1 LPDKPLPV
9 PDLDPYL
16 TALAAAKTPAE
27 FSAVTNAL
35 LDAAEPLL
43 NTVVDYLAA
52 AAQWRRQNRG
62 AAPGSPPKLLR
73 DAASRIK
80 TAVAMAADADLQIL
94 RAHYDPPPDLDAL
107 TKQARAAHDTPP
119 APPPPVQQPG
129 PGGPRR

>member
-1 LPDKPLPV
+1 MPTEPLPV

-35 LDAAEPLL
+35 LDAAEPVL
-43 NTVVDYLAA
+43 NSVVGYLAA

-62 AAPGSPPKLLR
+62 AAPGSPPLLLR

-80 TAVAMAADADLQIL
+80 TALAMAADADLQTL
-94 RAHYDPPPDLDAL
+94 RAHYDPAPDLN
-107 TKQARAAHDTPP
+107 TFPQQAPPPQPASP
-119 APPPPVQQPG
+119 APPPRQQPDQG
-129 PGGPRR
+129 RPRR